1 MLSSSVHHHLARSL
15 PPLHAARR
23 LFTNGRCLRYT
34 EATQKVHEP
43 TLERPKFAERLG
55 RPQIKNQ
62 ILFFVF
68 GSSLAFSYAAWR
80 TNLETEA
87 WATRLA
93 ASTKWTE
100 ITSADLRRLQ
110 QIDLVKNLRGSY
122 TLIQDQASQ
131 IPQLLRPWISGL
143 YLAFAQPYADASD
156 GRRLCWKLCLLNAG
170 VWVAWNVSRLQPMM
184 IRSFMHHPLSG
195 LSYTMLTSTFSH
207 RSIIHLL
214 ANCLALESFG
224 SCHRNTHLSFAGS
237 SAAVYLSQSQSSA
250 SPDQL
255 ESTSAY
261 HFLAFYLSAGIFASL
276 VSHTVTVKF
285 KYPRLISRLSSPANA
300 AKPVDTWQA
309 AVSAVSN
316 SAASATRKAAASS
329 IMPSLG
335 ASGAIY
341 ACVTMTAL
349 AFPNGQIAL
358 TIPPSYPIDI
368 QLGVGALLAL
378 DVLGVIRGWRF
389 FDHFA
394 HLGGAAFGVA
404 YYTFG
409 PTFWTYIRGAGGTKK
424 SDQKEE

>member
-1 MLSSSVHHHLARSL
+1 MHSSSVHRYLARSL
-15 PPLHAARR
+15 PPLHSARR
-23 LFTNGRCLRYT
+23 LFTSGRCLRYT
-34 EATQKVHEP
+34 ETTQKIYEP
-43 TLERPKFAERLG
+43 PFERPKFAERLG
-55 RPQIKNQ
+55 RPQIRNQ
-62 ILFFVF
+62 VLFFVF

-80 TNLETEA
+80 TNFETEA
-87 WATRLA
+87 WANRLA
-93 ASTKWTE
+93 ASTKWTD

-110 QIDLVKNLRGSY
+110 QIELVKNLRGLY
-122 TLIQDQASQ
+122 ALIQDQASQ
-131 IPQLLRPWISGL
+131 IPQLLRPWVSGL

-170 VWVAWNVSRLQPMM
+170 VWVAWNISRLQPMM

-195 LSYTMLTSTFSH
+195 LSYTMLSSTFSH

-224 SCHRNTHLSFAGS
+224 S
-237 SAAVYLSQSQSSA
+237 SASVYLSQSQSST

-261 HFLAFYLSAGIFASL
+261 HFLAFYLSAGVFASL
-276 VSHTVTVKF
+276 VSHTVSAKF

-300 AKPVDTWQA
+300 PKAIDTWQA
-309 AVSAVSN
+309 AVSAVSTT
-316 SAASATRKAAASS
+316 AASATTKAAASS
-329 IMPSLG
+329 VVPSLG

-409 PTFWTYIRGAGGTKK
+409 PTFWTYMRGAGVDKK
-424 SDQKEE
+424 SDQEEE

>member
-1 MLSSSVHHHLARSL
+1 MLSSSVHRHLARSL
-15 PPLHAARR
+15 TPLHSAHR
-23 LFTNGRCLRYT
+23 LFTSGRCLRYT
-34 EATQKVHEP
+34 EATQKIHEP
-43 TLERPKFAERLG
+43 AFERPKFAERLG
-55 RPQIKNQ
+55 RPQIRNQ
-62 ILFFVF
+62 VLFFVF
-68 GSSLAFSYAAWR
+68 GSSLAFSYATWR
-80 TNLETEA
+80 TNFETEV
-87 WATRLA
+87 WANRLA
-93 ASTKWTE
+93 ATTKWTD

-110 QIDLVKNLRGSY
+110 QIELVKNLRGVY
-122 TLIQDQASQ
+122 ALIQDQASQ

-170 VWVAWNVSRLQPMM
+170 VWVAWNVSRLQPVM

-195 LSYTMLTSTFSH
+195 LSYTMLSSTFSH

-224 SCHRNTHLSFAGS
+224 S
-237 SAAVYLSQSQSSA
+237 SASVYLSQSQSST

-261 HFLAFYLSAGIFASL
+261 HFLAFYLSAG
-276 VSHTVTVKF
+276 VT
-285 KYPRLISRLSSPANA
+285 PRLISRLSSPANA
-300 AKPVDTWQA
+300 PKAIDTWQA
-309 AVSAVSN
+309 AVSAAPTT
-316 SAASATRKAAASS
+316 AASATTKAAASS
-329 IMPSLG
+329 IVPSLG

-394 HLGGAAFGVA
+394 HLGGATFGVA

-409 PTFWTYIRGAGGTKK
+409 PTFWTYMRGAGGGKK
-424 SDQKEE
+424 SDPEEE